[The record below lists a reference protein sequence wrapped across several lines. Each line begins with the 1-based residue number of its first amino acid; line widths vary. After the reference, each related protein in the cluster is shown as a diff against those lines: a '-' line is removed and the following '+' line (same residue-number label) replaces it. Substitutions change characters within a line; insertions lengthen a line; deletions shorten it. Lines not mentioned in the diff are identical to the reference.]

1 MSPFLFFEYQMAEDN
16 VFYIVS
22 DEYISYLSKIEN
34 HVMKNK
40 PDKRT
45 YHRKYVGILTEIN
58 GFKYFV
64 PMSSPKDKDYKNGKI
79 RKNNLTTI
87 YMRNK
92 EKLYGTLRFNSMIPV
107 PSSEL
112 IDYKINDEGD
122 FSYKMLML
130 AEYNFCKANR
140 EKIEKTAMNLY
151 EKKCNT
157 TEAEF
162 PVGKIVIDF
171 TKVEE
176 ACNSFKK

>member
-1 MSPFLFFEYQMAEDN
+1 
-16 VFYIVS
+16 
-22 DEYISYLSKIEN
+22 
-34 HVMKNK
+34 
-40 PDKRT
+40 
-45 YHRKYVGILTEIN
+45 
-58 GFKYFV
+58 
-64 PMSSPKDKDYKNGKI
+64 
-79 RKNNLTTI
+79 
-87 YMRNK
+87 
-92 EKLYGTLRFNSMIPV
+92 MIPV

-122 FSYKMLML
+122 CSYKMLML

>member
-1 MSPFLFFEYQMAEDN
+1 MAEDN

-92 EKLYGTLRFNSMIPV
+92 EKLYV

-112 IDYKINDEGD
+112 INYKINDEGD